1 MSSKISADISYV
13 NADVEIHLE
22 YDSKNREF
30 YFTVPLADSHEFA
43 IVKPGLSD
51 AFALLDVAALH
62 PSTPHADSV
71 TVSDT
76 AYRVLAKALADG
88 FALDDSALI
97 DKDYT
102 GTKGNVATMSDIL
115 GLSYGHVV
123 ADSYSMSDVVA
134 QVWSYAR
141 NFTDAIVLTDTE
153 VNPLGTLIFNTDMLN
168 ASNSQFLIYKG
179 NDQVDT
185 FGISDTAAL
194 TPGKNFTDAFTFSD
208 TDNYSLGK
216 GASDSIG
223 CTDEIFLSLATYT
236 DSLSLSE
243 VLADHFSKNSS
254 DTATV
259 SDTDGFSL
267 SHVTGGVLNAVPLN
281 TVRLN

>member
-22 YDSKNREF
+22 YDSKNKEF

-43 IVKPGLSD
+43 IVKPALSD
-51 AFALLDVAALH
+51 VFALLDSAAVH
-62 PSTPHADSV
+62 PSKSPSDSV

-76 AYRVLAKALADG
+76 AYRVLTKALADG
-88 FALDDSALI
+88 FAVDDGVLI

-115 GLSYGHVV
+115 GLLYAHPV
-123 ADSYSMSDVVA
+123 ADSFSMSDVVA
-134 QVWSYAR
+134 QVWDYSRSFNEYI
-141 NFTDAIVLTDTE
+141 TLTDTE
-153 VNPLGTLIFNTDMLN
+153 ANPLGTLIFNTDMLN
-168 ASNSQFLIYKG
+168 ASNSQFVLEKG
-179 NDQVDT
+179 NDQVDIL
-185 FGISDTAAL
+185 GPVSDAIAL

-208 TDNYSLGK
+208 TDSYNLGK
-216 GASDSIG
+216 GVSDPIG
-223 CTDEIFLSLATYT
+223 CTDAFYIDLATYT

-259 SDTDGFSL
+259 SDTINL
-267 SHVTGGVLNAVPLN
+267 SYVTGGVLNAIPLN
-281 TVRLN
+281 TIVLN

>member
-43 IVKPGLSD
+43 IVKPALSEV
-51 AFALLDVAALH
+51 FALLDVSELH
-62 PSTPHADSV
+62 PFKSPSDSV

-76 AYRVLAKALADG
+76 AYRVLTKAIADG

-97 DKDYT
+97 DKDYI

-115 GLSYGHVV
+115 GLLYAHPV
-123 ADSYSMSDVVA
+123 ADSFSMSDVVA
-134 QVWSYAR
+134 QVWDYSRSFNEYL
-141 NFTDAIVLTDTE
+141 TLTDTE
-153 VNPLGTLIFNTDMLN
+153 ANPLGTLIFNTGMLN
-168 ASNSQFLIYKG
+168 ASNSQFILEKG
-179 NDQVDT
+179 NDQVDIL
-185 FGISDTAAL
+185 GPVSDAIAL
-194 TPGKNFTDAFTFSD
+194 TPGKNLTDAFTFSD
-208 TDNYSLGK
+208 TDSYNLGK
-216 GASDSIG
+216 GVSDPIG
-223 CTDEIFLSLATYT
+223 CTDVFYIDLATYT

-259 SDTDGFSL
+259 SDTINL
-267 SHVTGGVLNAVPLN
+267 SYVTGGVLNAIPLN
-281 TVRLN
+281 TIVLN